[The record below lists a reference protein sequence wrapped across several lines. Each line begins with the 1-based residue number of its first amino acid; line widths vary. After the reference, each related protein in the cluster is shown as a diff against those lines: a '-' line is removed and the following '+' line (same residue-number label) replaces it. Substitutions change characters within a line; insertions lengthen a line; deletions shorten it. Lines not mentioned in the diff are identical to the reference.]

1 MLTSQKSKI
10 GVNSQEFAKQY
21 LLNHL
26 DNNRLVFHPKGR
38 NGRLISNLAFSDGV
52 AVSSFTLDVKKL
64 GKEGNPFLLPSEE
77 KGVSYFRPVIVIDDL
92 ALKADNTLDKA
103 LVIEMLNK
111 ASVEDLIDTIE
122 SLKAQANNVTD
133 QEGNKI
139 C

>member
-1 MLTSQKSKI
+1 MTVSTIADTEVQEDGNTSVEPEV
-10 GVNSQEFAKQY
+10 VNTVDTSMSTEE
-21 LLNHL
+21 
-26 DNNRLVFHPKGR
+26 LVR
-38 NGRLISNLAFSDGV
+38 QA
-52 AVSSFTLDVKKL
+52 T
-64 GKEGNPFLLPSEE
+64 
-77 KGVSYFRPVIVIDDL
+77 DL

>member
-1 MLTSQKSKI
+1 MTVSTIANTEVQEDGNTSVEPEV
-10 GVNSQEFAKQY
+10 VNTVDTSMSTEE
-21 LLNHL
+21 
-26 DNNRLVFHPKGR
+26 LVR
-38 NGRLISNLAFSDGV
+38 QA
-52 AVSSFTLDVKKL
+52 A
-64 GKEGNPFLLPSEE
+64 
-77 KGVSYFRPVIVIDDL
+77 DL

>member
-1 MLTSQKSKI
+1 MTVNTIADTEVQDDGNTSVEPEV
-10 GVNSQEFAKQY
+10 VNTVDTSMSTEELIKQ
-21 LLNHL
+21 
-26 DNNRLVFHPKGR
+26 
-38 NGRLISNLAFSDGV
+38 A
-52 AVSSFTLDVKKL
+52 T
-64 GKEGNPFLLPSEE
+64 
-77 KGVSYFRPVIVIDDL
+77 DL

>member
-1 MLTSQKSKI
+1 MST
-10 GVNSQEFAKQY
+10 EE
-21 LLNHL
+21 
-26 DNNRLVFHPKGR
+26 LVR
-38 NGRLISNLAFSDGV
+38 QA
-52 AVSSFTLDVKKL
+52 T
-64 GKEGNPFLLPSEE
+64 
-77 KGVSYFRPVIVIDDL
+77 DL